1 MPRLSP
7 ALLRRAWHT
16 NPLLPVLLHQCRD
29 LASAKNELRWIT
41 EHVKEHYASTTQH
54 ENLQSLCTKRGRGY
68 PLQYLLGS
76 QPFGN
81 LDILCRKGVLIPRP
95 ETETYTA
102 HLADLLKKETKSSE
116 NLKILDLCT
125 GTGAIPLML
134 YDLLHPYYQKMEV
147 IGLDLSTQA
156 IKLAKHNVAQNKASL
171 GDCRDRIAFVQADVL
186 QPDFI
191 QEMRTEQ
198 SAGFDIIISNPP
210 YISTTSY
217 WKDTS
222 RSARIF
228 EPISALVPPT
238 HIPSHLDMR
247 HLQVEDVFYSAIV
260 ALAEIAVPR
269 FLLME
274 VADME
279 QAKRVVRHTH
289 EKELFKS
296 VEIWRDWPM
305 DGSVEGVHDGE
316 VSYKIRGSGHG
327 RSVFCRI

>member
-7 ALLRRAWHT
+7 ALLRRAWHR
-16 NPLLPVLLHQCRD
+16 NLLLPLLLRQCRD

-41 EHVKEHYASTTQH
+41 EHVKDHYAPTTQY
-54 ENLQSLCTKRGRGY
+54 EKLQSLCTKRSRGH

-81 LDILCRKGVLIPRP
+81 LDIICRKGVLIPRP

-102 HLADLLKKETKSSE
+102 HLADLIKNETKSCQ

-134 YDLLHPYYQKMEV
+134 YDLLHSHYQKLEV
-147 IGLDLSTQA
+147 VGIDFSKQA
-156 IKLAKHNVAQNKASL
+156 IKLARHNAEHSTASL
-171 GDCRDRIAFVQADVL
+171 GDCRDRVTFVEADVL
-186 QPDFI
+186 QSDFI
-191 QEMRTEQ
+191 QKMRMDQ
-198 SAGFDIIISNPP
+198 GDGFDVIISNPP

-222 RSARIF
+222 RSARII
-228 EPISALVPPT
+228 EPRSALVPPT
-238 HIPSHLDMR
+238 HIPDHLDME
-247 HLQVEDVFYSAIV
+247 HLQIEDMFYSVIAAV
-260 ALAEIAVPR
+260 AMMASPR
-269 FLLME
+269 YLLME

-279 QAKRVVRHTH
+279 QAKRVVRHVRQRGSF
-289 EKELFKS
+289 ES

-305 DGSVEGVHDGE
+305 DGGIEEVHDE
-316 VSYKIRGSGHG
+316 EISYKIRGSGHG
-327 RSVFCRI
+327 RAVFCRI